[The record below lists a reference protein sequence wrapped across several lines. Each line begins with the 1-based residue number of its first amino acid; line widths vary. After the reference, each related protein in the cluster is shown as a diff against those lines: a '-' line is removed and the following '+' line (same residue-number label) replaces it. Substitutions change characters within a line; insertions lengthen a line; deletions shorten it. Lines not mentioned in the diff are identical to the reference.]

1 MDRDRQS
8 SAKPKM
14 EEIIAS
20 ASSFIPLL
28 RQNARRTE
36 EERRP
41 PSDMMQQLGR
51 AGLLK
56 LCRPARFGGYEY
68 EPSALLRLGFELGQ
82 GCGST
87 AWCASIAN
95 CNSWF
100 LSYWPLQA
108 QSDVWGENP
117 DALVAGTVIPTGK
130 CEAVEGGY
138 KISGRWPF
146 ASNCENSNWHF
157 VSAMLPDNQ
166 GTGWFLAPARDF
178 DIDQASWRVS
188 GLQGTGSKTVYAD
201 NPFFVPTHRVIR
213 FDDIADGSVPGAA
226 IDDCLLPRFV
236 FSTFGACAL
245 VGPLLGMAQGALKW
259 FVEQMAAKQRAT
271 MRQGVSLNAAQNPFV
286 QERAGAAS
294 AEIDAGMTF
303 VLSEIERLETI
314 LRSGTLLSVEQRM
327 SARRAIGFAAKQAVT
342 AVDILM
348 AGAGASSM
356 DVEVPMQRHWRDIH
370 AAAGHISLD
379 TRSISMLVGQ
389 TLFGMTPMGPY

>member
-1 MDRDRQS
+1 MDRDHQS
-8 SAKPKM
+8 NAKPKM
-14 EEIIAS
+14 EEIIES
-20 ASSFIPLL
+20 AASFIPLL
-28 RQNARRTE
+28 RQTARRTE

-41 PSDMMQQLGR
+41 SSDMMEQLGK
-51 AGLLK
+51 AGLLR

-68 EPSALLRLGFELGQ
+68 GPSALLRLGFELGQ

-117 DALVAGTVIPTGK
+117 DALVAGTVMPTGK
-130 CEAVEGGY
+130 CEAVNGGY
-138 KISGRWPF
+138 QIWGRWPF
-146 ASNCENSNWHF
+146 ASNCENSSWYF

-166 GTGWFLAPARDF
+166 GAGWFLAPAKDF

-201 NPFFVPTHRVIR
+201 SPLFVPAHRVIR
-213 FDDIADGSVPGAA
+213 FDDIAEGSIPGAA
-226 IDDCLLPRFV
+226 VDNSLLPRFV

-271 MRQGVSLNAAQNPFV
+271 MRQGLPVSAAQNPFV

-314 LRSGTLLSVEQRM
+314 IQSGNLLSVEQRIG
-327 SARRAIGFAAKQAVT
+327 ARRAIGFAAKQAVT

-348 AGAGASSM
+348 AGAGASSI
-356 DVEVPMQRHWRDIH
+356 DVEVPIQRHWRDIH
-370 AAAGHISLD
+370 AAASHISLD
-379 TRSISMLVGQ
+379 TRNISMLVGQ
-389 TLFGMTPMGPY
+389 TLFGIAPMGPH